1 MLEIFDKI
9 KKIKDIDKATALL
22 KNNISFDDIIHK
34 TLKFCIVAH
43 RDQYRKSSEPYA
55 VHPILV
61 ASLVASLTRDNVMV
75 VASLLHDV
83 VEDTTYTIEY
93 IVDNFGQ
100 DVATLVNGLTK
111 IDQLKSN
118 NPTSC
123 EQKTNHTLTFRKL
136 LVASID
142 DVRILVIKLCDRV
155 HNMLTLEYM
164 SANKQLQVAHESM
177 IVYAPIAHRLGM
189 SSIKNK
195 LEDLSF
201 YYLYK
206 KEYQKIDDYITT
218 NQRKLRMSING
229 FVSRIVLLLQM
240 HGYSKDSIEI
250 TSRIKHYYSIYLK
263 MQRKGVH
270 IDEVLDLMAIRIVVD
285 KPNDCYKVLGLLHTN
300 SKPLISRFKDY
311 VALPKENGY
320 QTIHTTVFNNAKIYE
335 IQIRTFDM
343 HKVAELGV
351 AAHWKYKEHSETS
364 FLKPSLGWLQGLG
377 LSNKSAEQFYD
388 DAREELYSDEIVV
401 YSPRGDIY
409 TMPRG
414 STAYDF
420 AYFVHSDIGNKAKSC
435 TINEISKPLLSQL
448 RNGDVVFIS
457 LSSEN
462 IARCSWIDMVKT
474 SRAKKSIKL
483 MCANKNRKLDIING
497 KNIIKTIFRKYDN
510 ISFDNIGRQQ
520 FQNVAKNLQLL
531 KSIKNSIAKEY
542 VKDLGLMAKFK
553 LEKITLKP
561 HSFDNIILYSN
572 FKLKS
577 LSLDHCC
584 HPKIGDD
591 IIAIGDGDRNITI
604 HHKMCDKATQD
615 EEKICYMF
623 FVQWTNDKLFAY
635 KAKISLSNT
644 KGELASILAYLFN
657 LGAHILFIS
666 YGRDKNSHIQYCDL
680 EFEVDMSNKTKLRQL
695 LEQKMKIIEFLSSED
710 AYK

>member
-1 MLEIFDKI
+1 MSEIVDKI
-9 KKIKDIDKATALL
+9 KQIRDIDTATALL
-22 KNNISFDDIIHK
+22 KENISFDNIIEK
-34 TLKFCIVAH
+34 TIQFCITAH
-43 RDQYRKSSEPYA
+43 HKQHRKSGEPYA

-75 VASLLHDV
+75 VAALLHDV
-83 VEDTTYTIEY
+83 VEDTDYDIEY
-93 IVDNFGQ
+93 IVENFGQ
-100 DVATLVNGLTK
+100 DVASIVNGLTK
-111 IDQLKSN
+111 IDQLKSD
-118 NPTSC
+118 NPTSY
-123 EQKTNHTLTFRKL
+123 ELRSSNTVTFRKL
-136 LVASID
+136 LVASIE
-142 DVRILVIKLCDRV
+142 DVRILVIKLCDRT

-164 SANKQLQVAHESM
+164 SATKQIQVAQETM
-177 IVYAPIAHRLGM
+177 AVYAPIAHRLGI
-189 SSIKNK
+189 SSIKNI

-201 YYLYK
+201 FFLYN
-206 KEYQKIDDYITT
+206 KEYQKIDHYIAT
-218 NQRKLRMSING
+218 NQTKLRVSINA
-229 FVSRIVLLLQM
+229 FVSRIVLLLQL

-263 MQRKGVH
+263 MQRKGAH

-285 KPNDCYKVLGLLHTN
+285 KPIDCYRVLGLLHIS

-320 QTIHTTVFNNAKIYE
+320 QTIHTTVFNHAKIYE

-351 AAHWKYKEHSETS
+351 AAHWKYKDHSERT
-364 FLKPSLGWLQGLG
+364 FLKPSLGWLQGL
-377 LSNKSAEQFYD
+377 SISDKTDEQFYD
-388 DAREELYSDEIVV
+388 DAREELYTDEIVV

-420 AYFVHSDIGNKAKSC
+420 AYFVHSDIGNKAKGC
-435 TINEISKPLLSQL
+435 TINEISKPLLTQL
-448 RNGDVVFIS
+448 LNGDIVSIS
-457 LSSEN
+457 LSQKN

-474 SRAKKSIKL
+474 SRAKKSIKI
-483 MCANKNRKLDIING
+483 MCSNKNRKLDITNG
-497 KNIIKTIFRKYDN
+497 ENIIKTIFRKYNN
-510 ISFDNIGRQQ
+510 ISFETINKQQ
-520 FQNVAKNLQLL
+520 FQHIPKNLQLL

-542 VKDLGLMAKFK
+542 IKHLSLVAKLK
-553 LEKITLKP
+553 LEKIALKP
-561 HSFDNIILYSN
+561 HSFDNIVLYSN

-577 LSLDHCC
+577 LSFDHCC

-591 IIAIGDGDRNITI
+591 IVAIGDGDRNITV
-604 HHKMCDKATQD
+604 HHKMCDKAIK
-615 EEKICYMF
+615 EGKRCYMF
-623 FVQWTNDKLFAY
+623 FVEWAKEKLFGYSVKLA
-635 KAKISLSNT
+635 IPNT
-644 KGELASILAYLFN
+644 KGELASVLTYLSN
-657 LGAHILFIS
+657 LGANILYIA
-666 YGRDKNSHIQYCDL
+666 YGKDKNSQTQYCDL

>member
-1 MLEIFDKI
+1 MFEIFDKI
-9 KKIKDIDKATALL
+9 KQIRDIDTATALL
-22 KNNISFDDIIHK
+22 KENISFDNITEK
-34 TLKFCIVAH
+34 TIQFCITAH
-43 RDQYRKSSEPYA
+43 RDQYRKSGEPYA

-75 VASLLHDV
+75 VAALLHDV
-83 VEDTTYTIEY
+83 VEDTDYDIKY
-93 IVDNFGQ
+93 ITENFGQ
-100 DVATLVNGLTK
+100 DVASIVSGLTK
-111 IDQLKSN
+111 IDQLKSD
-118 NPTSC
+118 NPTSY
-123 EQKTNHTLTFRKL
+123 ELRSSNTLAFRKL

-142 DVRILVIKLCDRV
+142 DVRILVIKLCDRT

-164 SANKQLQVAHESM
+164 PSVKQTKVAQETM

-189 SSIKNK
+189 SSIKNI

-201 YYLYK
+201 YFLYN

-218 NQRKLRMSING
+218 NQTKLRVSINS
-229 FVSRIVLLLQM
+229 FVSRIVLLLQL
-240 HGYSKDSIEI
+240 HGYNKDSIEI
-250 TSRIKHYYSIYLK
+250 TSRIKHHYSIYLK
-263 MQRKGVH
+263 MQRKGAH

-285 KPNDCYKVLGLLHTN
+285 KPIDCYRVLGLLHTN

-320 QTIHTTVFNNAKIYE
+320 QTIHTTVFNHAKIYE

-351 AAHWKYKEHSETS
+351 AAHWKYKDHSETS
-364 FLKPSLGWLQGLG
+364 FLKPSLNWLQGL
-377 LSNKSAEQFYD
+377 SISDKTDEQFYD
-388 DAREELYSDEIVV
+388 DAREELYTDEIVA

-420 AYFVHSDIGNKAKSC
+420 AYFVHSDIGNKAKGC
-435 TINEISKPLLSQL
+435 TINEISKPLLTQL
-448 RNGDVVFIS
+448 LNGDIVSIS
-457 LSSEN
+457 LAQKN

-474 SRAKKSIKL
+474 SRAKKSIKI
-483 MCANKNRKLDIING
+483 MCSNKNRKLDITNG
-497 KNIIKTIFRKYDN
+497 ENIIKTIFRKYNN
-510 ISFDNIGRQQ
+510 ISFETINKQQ
-520 FQNVAKNLQLL
+520 FQHMPKNLQLL

-542 VKDLGLMAKFK
+542 IKDLSLVAKFK
-553 LEKITLKP
+553 LEKIVLKP
-561 HSFDNIILYSN
+561 HSFDNIVLYSN

-577 LSLDHCC
+577 LSFDHCC

-591 IIAIGDGDRNITI
+591 IIAIGDGDRNITV
-604 HHKMCDKATQD
+604 HHKMCDKAIKKG
-615 EEKICYMF
+615 KICYMF
-623 FVQWTNDKLFAY
+623 FVEWAKDKLFGYSVKLAMP
-635 KAKISLSNT
+635 NT
-644 KGELASILAYLFN
+644 KGELASVLTYLSN
-657 LGAHILFIS
+657 LGANILHIA
-666 YGRDKNSHIQYCDL
+666 YGKDKNSQTQYCDM

-695 LEQKMKIIEFLSSED
+695 LEQKMKIVEFLSSED